1 MTLCRTVVL
10 EPHQVHVLFRKTIA
24 EYELLDSQNLVCL
37 LWMYGIE
44 MAPQQRFSTVKRRS
58 FKWLYTLNLSLF
70 HMSVPFYIIF
80 FHYYSKRDASIL
92 RPFNQINPYSIWN
105 CWGLESCLRFAP
117 NKNLVIKERYCI
129 CSMYELHRFICP
141 VLGKVDNN
149 GSRWQRNRRKSIKI
163 GICITCRFPNM

>member
-1 MTLCRTVVL
+1 MNVWNRNGT
-10 EPHQVHVLFRKTIA
+10 
-24 EYELLDSQNLVCL
+24 
-37 LWMYGIE
+37 
-44 MAPQQRFSTVKRRS
+44 QQRFSTMKRRS

-70 HMSVPFYIIF
+70 HISVPFYIIF

-163 GICITCRFPNM
+163 GNSIWHMHHMSISQYVVSNAKAFHPFLPFSESRLAWMW